1 MKFIASVIAFCCLFL
16 IVSPAQVNPAS
27 SLQPTPLEAFAHQPA
42 THVAWSK
49 EVGRLDSRDAHA
61 VVSVLI
67 LEDTA
72 QPPDRMRGIRIELSD
87 LNSKDEVYLGEETLG
102 VYKSALDEISRNLP
116 GFRKSARDNL
126 VPGGIS
132 YLGACLFR
140 YVDKLPRVH
149 TLSAAY
155 YFAPDSEGLYLST
168 FKNGGFR
175 FADQDPLR
183 LSAAIA
189 AAIDQLKNQSA
200 DSTQQEDER
209 FLPEQGESHERTNPS
224 ISNC

>member
-1 MKFIASVIAFCCLFL
+1 MKSIASVIAFCCLFL
-16 IVSPAQVNPAS
+16 IVGPAQVNPVP

-102 VYKSALDEISRNLP
+102 VYQSALEEISRTVP
-116 GFRKSARDNL
+116 GFRNSARDNL

-140 YVDKLPRVH
+140 YVDKPPRVH

-155 YFAPDSEGLYLST
+155 YFAPDSEGLYLSA

-175 FADQDPLR
+175 FADQDPTR

-200 DSTQQEDER
+200 HGTQPAHRAWGPEDPR
-209 FLPEQGESHERTNPS
+209 AVT
-224 ISNC
+224 